1 MSYILD
7 ALRRADAE
15 RERGAVPNLHAQQ
28 FASLPDDD
36 EPAARPKALLWVVAG
51 LALALLAA
59 LAWNFFGRDAPR
71 TIAAPAA
78 SASAASAS
86 AALPIAALPAS
97 AAALAA
103 PASAT
108 TAVAPVPPPVHAR
121 ASRDARTPA
130 REAASPDRTARTR
143 DERDTNRDA
152 ASTRDPDRVTAPKR
166 ADRDAVPER
175 HADRDAPPKRET
187 NRDAAR
193 TRADRD
199 ADAAGRIYAQR
210 DLPEAVRRELPG
222 VKVNGSTYSSNSAS
236 RMLMINGLI
245 FHEGDTVA
253 NGLVLQQ
260 IRPHGAVF
268 AFKGYRYQLEF

>member
-59 LAWNFFGRDAPR
+59 LAWNFFGREAPR
-71 TIAAPAA
+71 PIAAPAPPA
-78 SASAASAS
+78 SAV
-86 AALPIAALPAS
+86 LPIAVRPAS
-97 AAALAA
+97 AAAMAA
-103 PASAT
+103 PASAVA
-108 TAVAPVPPPVHAR
+108 TAASAPPPAHAR
-121 ASRDARTPA
+121 TSRDARTSTHT
-130 REAASPDRTARTR
+130 AASPARSARTR
-143 DERDTNRDA
+143 DERDANRDA
-152 ASTRDPDRVTAPKR
+152 ASRRDPQRNAAPER
-166 ADRDAVPER
+166 NADRDAALER
-175 HADRDAPPKRET
+175 ADRNAAPKRDA
-187 NRDAAR
+187 NRDAAPAR
-193 TRADRD
+193 TDRD
-199 ADAAGRIYAQR
+199 TDAAGRIYAQR
-210 DLPEAVRRELPG
+210 DLPDAVRRELPG
-222 VKVNGSTYSSNSAS
+222 VKVSGSTYSSNSAS

-268 AFKGYRYQLEF
+268 AFRGYRYQIEF